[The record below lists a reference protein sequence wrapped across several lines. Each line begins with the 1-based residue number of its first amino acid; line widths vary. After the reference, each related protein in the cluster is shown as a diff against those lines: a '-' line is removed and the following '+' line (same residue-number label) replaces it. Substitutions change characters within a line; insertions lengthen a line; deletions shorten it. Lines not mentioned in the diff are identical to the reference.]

1 VSSITSAP
9 SAASSAPDPDVKPMR
24 ADARRNY
31 DKLLAAARQA
41 FTEHGSTASLDDIA
55 KRAGVGPGTL
65 YRHFPT
71 RDALMDALMRDWVE
85 RIRTDSREVIESDE
99 PADQALAT
107 WFTKFVGHLG
117 HYRGGAAKFVSAMD
131 DSASPIFRKCQILAE
146 ANDAVVTYAAESGVL
161 RDGVDSREV
170 MRLVGGVA
178 AIVDQASLS
187 SGDVEP
193 MLAIIRRGILR

>member
-1 VSSITSAP
+1 VTSITSAP
-9 SAASSAPDPDVKPMR
+9 AAGSDPDVKPMR

-85 RIRTDSREVIESDE
+85 RIRTDSREVIESPE

-107 WFTKFVGHLG
+107 WFTKFVAHLG
-117 HYRGGAAKFVSAMD
+117 HYRGGAAKFVYAMD
-131 DSASPIFRKCQILAE
+131 DSASPIYRKCQILSE
-146 ANDAVVTYAAESGVL
+146 ANDAVIAYAADAGVL
-161 RDGVDSREV
+161 RHGVDSREV

-178 AIVDQASLS
+178 AIVDQVSLTN
-187 SGDVEP
+187 GDVEP
-193 MLAIIRRGILR
+193 MLAIILRGILR